1 MKLKDVTT
9 PEIEESIKVIDN
21 IIKEYSEKIK
31 SINKVIDTEI
41 ETTLD
46 AEYRKTFIQRRQAYV
61 NIIDSYETDKKILF
75 KELERRNKP
84 AKKEESKS
92 WFVYVSIA

>member
-21 IIKEYSEKIK
+21 MINEYTEKIK
-31 SINKVIDTEI
+31 SINKVIDTEV

-46 AEYRKTFIQRRQAYV
+46 AEYRETFIQRRQAYV
-61 NIIDSYETDKKILF
+61 NIIDSYETDKKLLF
-75 KELERRNKP
+75 KELERRSKP
-84 AKKEESKS
+84 AKKEKPKS
-92 WFVYVSIA
+92 WFVFVSIA